1 MAGNVPTTLSMRN
14 VLTEV
19 ADVFGHRPAF
29 RLPFGAMRKL
39 AILLLL
45 LGSPAWAGWK
55 SIAEDNAGV
64 SYADPAT
71 IVRNGGSALMDSL
84 FDHRDFQRMVEVGY
98 FSQKVRAEYDCMD
111 RRIRRLS
118 VSLHAG
124 HMGEGK
130 VIYAD
135 DTPHE
140 WEAVEAG
147 TLNESLWKIACK

>member
-1 MAGNVPTTLSMRN
+1 V
-14 VLTEV
+14 TEV
-19 ADVFGHRPAF
+19 AFLVPS
-29 RLPFGAMRKL
+29 RLRTALRLRANGLWKL
-39 AILLLL
+39 AISLLL
-45 LGSPAWAGWK
+45 LGSPAWADWK
-55 SIAEDNAGV
+55 NITEDNAGV

-71 IVRNGGSALMDSL
+71 IVRNGGNALMDSL
-84 FDHRDFQRMVEVGY
+84 FDHKDFQRMVEVGY

-124 HMGEGK
+124 HMGAGK

-147 TLNESLWKIACK
+147 TLNESLWRTACK